1 MVYYKSFQP
10 NRQKNY
16 VQLIKCMVVVA
27 SNRVKGDGRRCM
39 VHGGWWPP
47 RPLGSIV
54 LAAVIVCV
62 KCDDMLDI
70 LILPVRPVI
79 ALGIALERNQIDIH
93 QTEISRSLNKFPGTD
108 DYYLANVFWFPKSG
122 PAPVVI
128 WNDWNF
134 FNIYKNSHV
143 CYFSIWFY
151 FLEGGLT
158 PAAIFPLASAQ
169 SSFLSLW
176 CNFFPKLSFTEWTS
190 FFSLLISKNFPR
202 LDWLDCALFLG
213 SFG

>member
-1 MVYYKSFQP
+1 MYGCCGQQSSQ
-10 NRQKNY
+10 RWWT
-16 VQLIKCMVVVA
+16 A
-27 SNRVKGDGRRCM
+27 
-39 VHGGWWPP
+39 VHGAWWLMAATTSWLHRPCCCDRLCEMRRYAGHFDFARPP
-47 RPLGSIV
+47 GHRTRNRLG
-54 LAAVIVCV
+54 
-62 KCDDMLDI
+62 KK
-70 LILPVRPVI
+70 
-79 ALGIALERNQIDIH
+79 QKH

-108 DYYLANVFWFPKSG
+108 DDYLANVFRFPKSG

-190 FFSLLISKNFPR
+190 FFSLLILKNFPR